1 MIPVGKLLLSVFAS
15 VAAFGLWKLFQLVY
29 HEITSPLRHLPGPKA
44 TSWIYGNL
52 GDISKVPY
60 SFHHDQENSVLHE
73 QWIKEYGHTLKCK
86 GLFSR
91 NRLFTMDTR
100 AINHVLIHSTDY
112 QKPSQARYFLSQI
125 LGEGVFFV
133 EGAQHRQQRRIMNPA
148 FGPAQIRDLTSI
160 FFTKAIQLRDIVSS
174 EVSKDPTANTTGARI
189 DIMPWLSRMTL
200 DVIGLAG
207 FNYNFDALNANE
219 KPNELNEAF
228 STILNA
234 VQGFSIFHAL
244 QAWIPPLR
252 LIPTDRAQKMQVA
265 QRSMARIGNE
275 LVTNAKATAR
285 AGATEKG
292 EIEKSSLHGRDLLTL
307 LVTAN
312 MATDIPESQKLSD
325 VDVLAQV
332 PTFLVVG
339 NESTSAATTWALY
352 AMTLAPEVQT
362 KLREELLSA
371 DTDTP
376 SMDDL
381 MALPYL
387 DAVVRE
393 TLRVD
398 PPVPTTLRVAMKD
411 DVLPLEKPF
420 TDKNGIV
427 HDGIRISKGD
437 SVFIPILTMNTSEE
451 LWGPDAHEFN
461 PERWRNL
468 PESVSHIPGVW
479 GHMLSFLGG
488 PRACIGYRFSL
499 VEMKAILFTLVRAF
513 EFELA
518 VPASEI
524 GHKSTLVQRP
534 VLRGDPTN
542 KPQLPLLIKPYQ
554 RGIATSPCK
563 EVSTAYGQ
571 VTL

>member
-1 MIPVGKLLLSVFAS
+1 MIPVGKLLLSAFAS
-15 VAAFGLWKLFQLVY
+15 VAAFGLWKLLRLVY
-29 HEITSPLRHLPGPKA
+29 HEVTSPIRHLPGPKS

-52 GDISKVPY
+52 GEIYKAPY
-60 SFHHDQENSVLHE
+60 SFLHNQENSVLHE
-73 QWIKEYGHTLKCK
+73 QWVKEYGHTLKYK
-86 GLFSR
+86 GFFSR

-100 AINHVLIHSTDY
+100 AINHVLTHSTDY
-112 QKPSQARYFLSQI
+112 HKPSQMRYTLSQVCFS
-125 LGEGVFFV
+125 LKMPST
-133 EGAQHRQQRRIMNPA
+133 RRIMNPA
-148 FGPAQIRDLTSI
+148 FGPAQIREFTNI
-160 FFTKAIQLRDIVSS
+160 FIAKAIRLRDVVSS
-174 EVSKDPTANTTGARI
+174 EVSKDPAAHTTGARI

-207 FNYNFDALNANE
+207 FNYNFDALDANE

-228 STILNA
+228 STALNA
-234 VQGFSIFHAL
+234 VQGFSIFHIL

-252 LIPTDRAQKMQVA
+252 LIPTDRTQKIQVS
-265 QRSMARIGNE
+265 QRTMARIGNE
-275 LVTNAKATAR
+275 LVTNAKTTAR

-307 LVTAN
+307 LVKAN

-325 VDVLAQV
+325 VDVFAQV
-332 PTFLVVG
+332 PTFLVAG
-339 NESTSAATTWALY
+339 HETTSTATTWALY

-362 KLREELLSA
+362 KLREELLSVDA
-371 DTDTP
+371 ETP

-393 TLRVD
+393 TLRVHA
-398 PPVPTTLRVAMKD
+398 PVPSTVRVAVKD

-420 TDKNGIV
+420 TDKHGVV

-437 SVFIPILTMNTSEE
+437 QMFIPILAMNRSEE

-461 PERWRNL
+461 PERWQNL

-488 PRACIGYRFSL
+488 SRACIGYRFSL

-524 GHKSTLVQRP
+524 GKKATFVQRP

-542 KPQLPLLIKPYQ
+542 KPQLPLLVKPYQ
-554 RGIATSPCK
+554 R
-563 EVSTAYGQ
+563 E
-571 VTL
+571 

>member
-15 VAAFGLWKLFQLVY
+15 VAAFGLWKLFRLVY
-29 HEITSPLRHLPGPKA
+29 HEVTSPLRHLPGPKG

-52 GDISKVPY
+52 RDI
-60 SFHHDQENSVLHE
+60 FTAENSVLHE
-73 QWIKEYGHTLKCK
+73 QWVKEYGHTLKYK
-86 GLFSR
+86 GFFST

-100 AINHVLIHSTDY
+100 AINHVLTHSTDY
-112 QKPSQARYFLSQI
+112 QKPSQVRYSLSQI
-125 LGEGVFFV
+125 LGEGVLFV
-133 EGAQHRQQRRIMNPA
+133 EGAQHRQQASRDSRIMNPA
-148 FGPAQIRDLTSI
+148 FGPAQIRGLTSI
-160 FFTKAIQLRDIVSS
+160 FFEKAVRLRDVVSS
-174 EVSKDPTANTTGARI
+174 EISKDPAANITGARI

-228 STILNA
+228 STMFN
-234 VQGFSIFHAL
+234 VSQRFSMLPFL

-252 LIPTDRAQKMQVA
+252 LIPSDRAQKIQVS
-265 QRSMARIGNE
+265 QRTMARIGNE

-292 EIEKSSLHGRDLLTL
+292 EIEKNSLHGRDLLTL
-307 LVTAN
+307 LVKAN

-325 VDVLAQV
+325 ADVLAQV
-332 PTFLVVG
+332 PTFLVAG
-339 NESTSAATTWALY
+339 HETTSTATTWALY
-352 AMTLAPEVQT
+352 AMALAPEVQT
-362 KLREELLSA
+362 KLREELLSV
-371 DTDTP
+371 DTETP

-393 TLRVD
+393 TLRVHA
-398 PPVPTTLRVAMKD
+398 PVPSTVRVAMKD

-420 TDKNGIV
+420 TDKNGVV
-427 HDGIRISKGD
+427 HDGIRISEGD
-437 SVFIPILTMNTSEE
+437 PVFIPILAMNRSEE

-461 PERWRNL
+461 PERWENL

-479 GHMLSFLGG
+479 GHMLTFLGG

-499 VEMKAILFTLVRAF
+499 VEMKAILFILIRAF

-524 GHKSTLVQRP
+524 GKKSTLVQRP
-534 VLRGDPTN
+534 VLRDDPTN
-542 KPQLPLLIKPYQ
+542 KPQLPLLVKPYQ
-554 RGIATSPCK
+554 R
-563 EVSTAYGQ
+563 E
-571 VTL
+571 